1 MKKIILL
8 FFIVNCFTLF
18 GQKPSTK
25 DSTEVCFP
33 YNVGQQILLDL
44 NDYDRVKEVLVL
56 TENEVD
62 TLELKIK
69 KQEGVIKFLE
79 SKDTTYKEIIDEKD
93 EKFKI
98 VDTENKNL
106 RDDIHKLKTKNTII
120 EIVAGVLIASLT
132 YVQFFLQ

>member
-1 MKKIILL
+1 MRNIILL
-8 FFIVNCFTLF
+8 FCIMNCFVF
-18 GQKPSTK
+18 FSQKTNSK
-25 DSTEVCFP
+25 DTSEVCFP
-33 YNVGQQILLDL
+33 YKVGQQILLDL
-44 NDYDRVKEVLVL
+44 NDYDRVKEILKL

-79 SKDTTYKEIIDEKD
+79 SKDITYKEIIGEKD

-98 VDTENKNL
+98 VDTENKTL

>member
-18 GQKPSTK
+18 GQKPPAK

-44 NDYDRVKEVLVL
+44 NDYDRVKEILVL

-79 SKDTTYKEIIDEKD
+79 SKDTTYKEIIGEKD

-98 VDTENKNL
+98 VDTENKTL

-120 EIVAGVLIASLT
+120 EIVAGALIASLT

>member
-18 GQKPSTK
+18 GQKPPSK
-25 DSTEVCFP
+25 DSSEVCFP

-44 NDYDRVKEVLVL
+44 NDYDKVKEILVL

-79 SKDTTYKEIIDEKD
+79 SKDTTYKEIIGEKD

-98 VDTENKNL
+98 VDGENKNL